1 MWVIMSLSMDTIR
14 LLQPLDGVPELNVIE
29 YYITCEFLKYP
40 DIDQLLSLTRI
51 LDQTVK
57 SHQGLTPEQ
66 ISCIRY
72 LYRDWGYKHLT
83 QPPPHKK
90 ISQLFTIDKKEHAPG
105 HFLAAIDYAK
115 RNTKDNQAL
124 MHFGLTLLLH
134 SALPESDTKPKISAI
149 EQLLQKTSTAESL
162 QHNPTPSNRI
172 WLLIS
177 YNLLV
182 LGYCLWGAS
191 HLQYPLL

>member
-1 MWVIMSLSMDTIR
+1 MWGIMSLSMDTIR
-14 LLQPLDGVPELNVIE
+14 LLQPLDGTPELNVIE
-29 YYITCEFLKYP
+29 YYVTCEFLKYP
-40 DIDQLLSLTRI
+40 NINQLLSLTQI

-57 SHQGLTPEQ
+57 RQHSLTPEQ

-72 LYRDWGYKHLT
+72 LYRDWGYKHLN
-83 QPPPHKK
+83 QPTPHKK

-115 RNTKDNQAL
+115 RNTKDNQDL
-124 MHFGLTLLLH
+124 MRFGLTLLLH
-134 SALPESDTKPKISAI
+134 SALPKSDTKHKISAI
-149 EQLLQKTSTAESL
+149 ELLLQKTSPSEPLL
-162 QHNPTPSNRI
+162 QNPGPSNKT
-172 WLLIS
+172 WLLMT
-177 YNLLV
+177 YNLLI